1 MIEKMIE
8 SVGKARNYGP
18 TTKDLEEERR
28 QVEIRLREKEEAR
41 QAESKHKKE
50 EEEQRAQQ
58 QKEWVRTHTLH
69 GGLDLF
75 SRDEKNNQDSQQARI
90 ELDS

>member
-1 MIEKMIE
+1 MNNDDLENVLVTEKVME

-18 TTKDLEEERR
+18 TTKDLEEELR

-41 QAESKHKKE
+41 QAEATRRKE

-58 QKEWVRTHTLH
+58 QEEWVRTHTTL
-69 GGLDLF
+69 GPGVI
-75 SRDEKNNQDSQQARI
+75 R
-90 ELDS
+90 